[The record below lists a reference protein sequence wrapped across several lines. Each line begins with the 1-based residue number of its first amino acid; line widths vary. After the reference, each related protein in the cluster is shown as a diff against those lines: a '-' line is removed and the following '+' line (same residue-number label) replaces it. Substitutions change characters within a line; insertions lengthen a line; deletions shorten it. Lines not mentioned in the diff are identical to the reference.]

1 MIPIRNVYYM
11 LSYVFHKLKDGV
23 YVRCAT
29 EDFPNVVDLLAE
41 ILILG
46 LSAQLKR
53 GLEKGYHP
61 ITESTQSIRGKI
73 NLSESVCTLSRL
85 KGRMV
90 CEYDCFD
97 ENCYRNRILK
107 TAVQVL
113 LHQDIC
119 YKQKQR
125 LRKLLHYFR
134 DVEEIAPE
142 LICWRQQ
149 YNRNNESYQLLMGI
163 CYMILRNL
171 IQTQENGC
179 MKLKQF
185 FDEKD
190 LCRLYEKFILNYFRR
205 EHPELRSSS
214 EQIAWALVGNRNPLL
229 PVMQSDVILRD
240 GKKTLIIDAKFYTDN
255 LQHRYGY
262 SHSIHSLNLYQIYT
276 YVDNY
281 RRLHP
286 DEEVYGM
293 LLYARTDALL
303 QPDIEIPM
311 HDTTISV
318 RTLDMN
324 REFRDIAAQLD
335 RIADTLFN
343 EA

>member
-11 LSYVFHKLKDGV
+11 LSYVFHKLKDGG
-23 YVRCAT
+23 YVRCST

-41 ILILG
+41 ILIHG
-46 LSAQLKR
+46 ISVQLKR

-61 ITESTQSIRGKI
+61 ITENTQSLRGKI
-73 NLSESVCTLSRL
+73 NLSESVRTLSRL
-85 KGRMV
+85 SGRMV

-107 TAVQVL
+107 TTML
-113 LHQDIC
+113 LLLRQNIC
-119 YKQKQR
+119 HRQKQG

-134 DVEEIAPE
+134 DVEEIAPQ
-142 LICWRQQ
+142 LIHWRQQ

-163 CYMILRNL
+163 CSMILRNL
-171 IQTQENGC
+171 LQTQEDGS

-185 FDEKD
+185 FDDKD

-214 EQIAWALVGNRNPLL
+214 EQIAWALVGNRSPFL
-229 PVMQSDVILRD
+229 PVMQSDVILRA
-240 GKKTLIIDAKFYTDN
+240 GQKTLIIDAKYYANN
-255 LQHRYGY
+255 LQNRYGD
-262 SHSIHSLNLYQIYT
+262 SHSIHSNNLYQIYT

-281 RRLHP
+281 RKLHP
-286 DEEVYGM
+286 DEEVSGM

-303 QPDIEIPM
+303 QPDSEIPL
-311 HDTTISV
+311 HDITISI
-318 RTLDMN
+318 RTLDLN
-324 REFRDIAAQLD
+324 QEFRDIAAQLD
-335 RIADTLFN
+335 RIADTLM
-343 EA
+343 